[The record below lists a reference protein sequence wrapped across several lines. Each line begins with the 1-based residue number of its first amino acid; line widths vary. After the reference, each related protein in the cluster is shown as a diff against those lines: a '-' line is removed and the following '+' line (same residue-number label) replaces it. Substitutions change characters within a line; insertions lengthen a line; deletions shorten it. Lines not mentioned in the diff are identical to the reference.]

1 MFKRLRIE
9 ADADDKETIE
19 NFKKTMEN
27 AAFDIAKRQGLIIDA
42 EFLEESNKRLK
53 VSVEKIENGYRF
65 VMDID
70 LS

>member
-1 MFKRLRIE
+1 MFKRLRFE

-19 NFKKTMEN
+19 NFKEIMQNN
-27 AAFDIAKRQGLIIDA
+27 AFGIAKKQGLIIDA

-53 VSVEKIENGYRF
+53 ISVEKIENGYRF